1 MHWICGRPK
10 VRKRDHGHNRFYTK
24 HFFRA
29 VIIAILARSS
39 AVGSI
44 FMAVSDK
51 NIGPRF
57 VNIIFVVA
65 TIDARSFTDKLQHL
79 TTDE

>member
-1 MHWICGRPK
+1 MAITGSTPNILT
-10 VRKRDHGHNRFYTK
+10 VF
-24 HFFRA
+24 A
-29 VIIAILARSS
+29 VIIAILASS

-65 TIDARSFTDKLQHL
+65 TIDAPELYR
-79 TTDE
+79 

>member
-1 MHWICGRPK
+1 MHLDLWKTQSLKTMAITGSTPNILT
-10 VRKRDHGHNRFYTK
+10 VF
-24 HFFRA
+24 A
-29 VIIAILARSS
+29 VIIAILRS

-65 TIDARSFTDKLQHL
+65 TIDALSFTDKLQHRL
-79 TTDE
+79 NN

>member
-1 MHWICGRPK
+1 MHLDLWKTQSLENETMAITGSTPNILT
-10 VRKRDHGHNRFYTK
+10 VF
-24 HFFRA
+24 A

-65 TIDARSFTDKLQHL
+65 TIDAPELYR
-79 TTDE
+79 

>member
-1 MHWICGRPK
+1 VEDPK
-10 VRKRDHGHNRFYTK
+10 FENETMAMLVHHK
-24 HFFRA
+24 HFTGFA
-29 VIIAILARSS
+29 SHNSNFGQIISS
-39 AVGSI
+39 PI

-65 TIDARSFTDKLQHL
+65 TIDAPDFT
-79 TTDE
+79 

>member
-1 MHWICGRPK
+1 MAITGSTPNILT
-10 VRKRDHGHNRFYTK
+10 VF
-24 HFFRA
+24 A

-65 TIDARSFTDKLQHL
+65 TIDAPGALPISCSIGL

>member
-1 MHWICGRPK
+1 MHLDLWKTQSLENETMAITGSTPNILT
-10 VRKRDHGHNRFYTK
+10 VF
-24 HFFRA
+24 A

-39 AVGSI
+39 AAVGSI

-65 TIDARSFTDKLQHL
+65 TIDAPELYR
-79 TTDE
+79 